1 MAQEYDIIIYA
12 YEAYARSCATKED
25 VELDTLSEWI
35 QSIVDVLKRRI
46 RRLKHSVNTRHESIF
61 GDSYV
66 VIELSRLY
74 ENFVIVPADNLAS
87 NNYTFVCKKYYVG
100 ILIEELGLHLLP
112 GNPTNNLTDFSASEV
127 FYSQYKSVLNSLE
140 YRQMMKSWICPT
152 FIGFQRCTKIPLNT
166 DLLQVYRRVRQ
177 SLYLFYLHNC
187 LHILSKVFSTAK
199 QPTQEVGSI
208 RCGS

>member
-87 NNYTFVCKKYYVG
+87 NNYTFVCQE
-100 ILIEELGLHLLP
+100 ILRRHPDRGTWTSFTSWEP
-112 GNPTNNLTDFSASEV
+112 
-127 FYSQYKSVLNSLE
+127 YKQSDRLFCI
-140 YRQMMKSWICPT
+140 R
-152 FIGFQRCTKIPLNT
+152 GF
-166 DLLQVYRRVRQ
+166 LQ
-177 SLYLFYLHNC
+177 
-187 LHILSKVFSTAK
+187 
-199 QPTQEVGSI
+199 SI
-208 RCGS
+208 